1 MERITRRGEIVRE
14 SSLLF
19 KEQNYGQ
26 RKWQLETPTNGLT
39 NLLPFFAFAAQH
51 EDDLAKLPT
60 HKDIIL
66 FVTKIM
72 QSMRLS
78 NEVALLAVI
87 FVERLIKLAH
97 VQLLTINWRTIVYS
111 SILLAAKYWEDL

>member
-1 MERITRRGEIVRE
+1 
-14 SSLLF
+14 
-19 KEQNYGQ
+19 
-26 RKWQLETPTNGLT
+26 
-39 NLLPFFAFAAQH
+39 
-51 EDDLAKLPT
+51 
-60 HKDIIL
+60 
-66 FVTKIM
+66 M

-97 VQLLTINWRTIVYS
+97 VQLLTINWRTIVYT